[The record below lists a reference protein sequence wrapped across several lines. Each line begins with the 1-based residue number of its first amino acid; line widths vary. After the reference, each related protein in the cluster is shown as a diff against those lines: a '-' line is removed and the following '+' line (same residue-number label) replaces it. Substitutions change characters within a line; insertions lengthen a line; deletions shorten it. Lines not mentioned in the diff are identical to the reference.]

1 MPDSG
6 HRPRGEP
13 EPRFESA
20 VERQIRLAQ
29 ERGAFDNLPLAG
41 KPLPGAGQPY
51 DENWWIR
58 SWLEREVGSAEALL
72 PESIQLR
79 REIDRLPQ
87 KVRDMDT
94 ECEVRAAVRE
104 LNLRIAEHI
113 RHPTGPNVPVTPV
126 KVDDVVARWREERR
140 ARRRRPQQAPPPPP
154 EPPEDA
160 TPPKRWWRRLL
171 RLG

>member
-171 RLG
+171 RLR